1 MTSLS
6 LPIIYQKHLRKNL
19 GYSPLETKF
28 GPNFCFQLVPVCPTG
43 SGAVALT
50 AASSDFTVKPKGPS
64 FGSTVDVNDAL
75 SGSGQSISITSFDKI
90 IVQPLCPDVS
100 VLSATVT
107 VDGATR
113 LIIQYQDTAGTLIDK
128 FRVTKLHGEA
138 VFLIGNQPLSKL
150 CSNSSA

>member
-1 MTSLS
+1 M
-6 LPIIYQKHLRKNL
+6 
-19 GYSPLETKF
+19 ETKF
-28 GPNFCFQLVPVCPTG
+28 SPSCCFQIVPVCPTG

-100 VLSATVT
+100 VLSATVS

-113 LIIQYQDTAGTLIDK
+113 LIIQYQDDSGTQIAK
-128 FRVTKLHGEA
+128 FRVTNFRVDVVIITSH
-138 VFLIGNQPLSKL
+138 
-150 CSNSSA
+150 